1 LTAKVAIDQYL
12 LLVLSLPPD
21 SIRESSNI
29 ALPRIF
35 ELVPT

>member
-1 LTAKVAIDQYL
+1 LIQRVTIDQYL

-29 ALPRIF
+29 A
-35 ELVPT
+35 